1 MHCFI
6 WMINALIIRHVLWN
20 EYAHALVAYI
30 VAEWG
35 CVVGHQ
41 TICYGH
47 DGVVWQHREL
57 SELLYTVN
65 THPLLCILYT
75 NCVWQP
81 PFFVPLIP
89 PPHPKKQKKKLIL
102 KNENRSHNKWKS
114 VKTCIIN
121 PDLVTS
127 LQSMWVCSPGK
138 AMHRVEL
145 EYRWTFYAWTSCSS
159 AVCFEGKL
167 ADMLI
172 SYSLCS
178 SVDGY

>member
-1 MHCFI
+1 MDDLCSFYQTCSLKWICTCSCTVNSCWVRLCCRRSNH
-6 WMINALIIRHVLWN
+6 LLWCSLAT
-20 EYAHALVAYI
+20 YRI
-30 VAEWG
+30 V
-35 CVVGHQ
+35 
-41 TICYGH
+41 
-47 DGVVWQHREL
+47 
-57 SELLYTVN
+57 TVN
-65 THPLLCILYT
+65 TQPLLCILYT

-89 PPHPKKQKKKLIL
+89 PPQKKKLLIL

-114 VKTCIIN
+114 VKTRSIN

-127 LQSMWVCSPGK
+127 LQSMWVCSTGK
-138 AMHRVEL
+138 AMHQVEL

-167 ADMLI
+167 VDMLI